1 MNVEYEATFSNID
14 KDEVRQ
20 KLKSVGAELIKKE
33 FLQKRSTWHVP
44 KECQIAKSWL
54 RVRDEDDKITLTF
67 KSVGDGTNIEGQ
79 KEVELE
85 VDNYKQA
92 ELFLKTIGCKKK
104 SCQET
109 KREIWKLDD
118 VEIMIDEW
126 PFLEPLVEIEG
137 KNEAVVKNVSK
148 KMGFG
153 YNKSIFDC
161 VSVLYSEK
169 YGVPENFVNNKVER
183 IVFEEKNPFM
193 EYKD

>member
-1 MNVEYEATFSNID
+1 MNIEYEATFADID
-14 KDEVRQ
+14 KREIRQ
-20 KLKSVGAELIKKE
+20 KLKSIGAELIKEE

-44 KECQIAKSWL
+44 KECKIAKSWL

-67 KSVGDGTNIEGQ
+67 KSVGDGFDIEGQ

-104 SCQET
+104 SYQET

-137 KNEAVVKNVSK
+137 KNEEVVKNVSK
-148 KMGFG
+148 KMGFD
-153 YNKSIFDC
+153 YNKAIFDC

-169 YGVPENFVNNKVER
+169 YGVPEDFVNHEVER
-183 IVFEEKNPFM
+183 IVFEEKNPFI